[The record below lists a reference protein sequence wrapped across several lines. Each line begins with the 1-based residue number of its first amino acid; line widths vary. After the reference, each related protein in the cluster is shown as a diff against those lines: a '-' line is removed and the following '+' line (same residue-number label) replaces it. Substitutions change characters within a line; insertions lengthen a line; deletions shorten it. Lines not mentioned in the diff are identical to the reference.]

1 MTAPYETTLPRLLL
15 ENSRNRPGRTALREK
30 SFGIWQPYSYG
41 QYWNITAEFGAGLK
55 ALGLGRGD
63 IIVIIGD
70 NRPEWLWA
78 QLAIQGLGGVSLG
91 LYQDSPGEEIGYV
104 FELSKARLV
113 VAEDQEQVDKILSIR
128 ESLPLLEY
136 IVYHDSKG
144 LIGYDAPG
152 LKSFDDIRALGKDRA
167 HEFESWIG
175 TVSPDDTALIATTS
189 GSTGRPKLAMLSH
202 KNLLSMAWN
211 LGLSDPKR
219 DSDEFVSFLPLAWM
233 GEQMMAVSSALL
245 FGFCVNFPEE
255 PDTVQENIREIG
267 PHLIF
272 SPPRVWENMA
282 AKVRVRIMETTRFK
296 RFLFN
301 IFMPIGLKHAGAV
314 LRGETPGAGLRLAN
328 RLADWGLFRAL
339 RDRLGFSRIRSAST
353 GGAPLGPDTFTFFH
367 AMGVNLKQIYGQTE
381 IAGISCIH
389 RDGAVSFESVGEPI
403 TGTEIRISEEG
414 EILSRSAAVFKG
426 YLGNDAATAETITGG
441 WLRSGDAGFFK
452 DNGQLVIID
461 RLSDVMTTGKGVRFS
476 PQFIE
481 NKLKFSTYVQEAVV
495 LGHEREFITAIICLD
510 GDIAG
515 RWAESKGLTYTTYQD
530 LAAKPELYDLIESE
544 IRTINPSLQP
554 GTEVTR
560 FALLFKELDADD
572 GELTRTRKIRR
583 KVIGERYAELI
594 NALYDGT
601 DNTDLCIAITY
612 QDGSHREMTGAI
624 CIRDVT
630 AGGVA

>member
-1 MTAPYETTLPRLLL
+1 
-15 ENSRNRPGRTALREK
+15 
-30 SFGIWQPYSYG
+30 
-41 QYWNITAEFGAGLK
+41 
-55 ALGLGRGD
+55 
-63 IIVIIGD
+63 
-70 NRPEWLWA
+70 
-78 QLAIQGLGGVSLG
+78 
-91 LYQDSPGEEIGYV
+91 
-104 FELSKARLV
+104 
-113 VAEDQEQVDKILSIR
+113 
-128 ESLPLLEY
+128 
-136 IVYHDSKG
+136 
-144 LIGYDAPG
+144 
-152 LKSFDDIRALGKDRA
+152 
-167 HEFESWIG
+167 
-175 TVSPDDTALIATTS
+175 
-189 GSTGRPKLAMLSH
+189 MLSH

-211 LGLSDPKR
+211 LGLADPKC

-282 AKVRVRIMETTRFK
+282 AKVRVRVMETTRFK

-301 IFMPIGLKHAGAV
+301 IFMPIGLKHAGVV
-314 LRGETPGAGLRLAN
+314 LRGETPSAGLCLAN
-328 RLADWGLFRAL
+328 KLADWGLFRAL
-339 RDRLGFSRIRSAST
+339 RDRLGFSRVRSAST

-367 AMGVNLKQIYGQTE
+367 ALGVNLKQIYGQTE

-403 TGTEIRISEEG
+403 AATEIRISEEG
-414 EILSRSAAVFKG
+414 EILSRSDAVFKG
-426 YLGNDAATAETITGG
+426 YLGNDAATAETVTGG

-452 DNGQLVIID
+452 ENGQLVIID

-544 IRTINPSLQP
+544 IRAINPSLQP

-583 KVIGERYAELI
+583 KVIGERYVELI
-594 NALYDGT
+594 AALYDGT

-624 CIRDVT
+624 CIRDVM
-630 AGGVA
+630 AGGEA